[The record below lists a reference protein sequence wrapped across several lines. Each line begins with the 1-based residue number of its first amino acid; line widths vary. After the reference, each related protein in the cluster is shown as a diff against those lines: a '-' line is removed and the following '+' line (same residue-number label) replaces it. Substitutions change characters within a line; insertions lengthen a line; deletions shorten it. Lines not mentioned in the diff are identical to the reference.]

1 MKGILFLTVSTLA
14 LTTLGALAQGPA
26 SADELLVKAKRQAAD
41 QHKNI
46 FVVFDASW

>member
-1 MKGILFLTVSTLA
+1 MKGFCLTVSTP
-14 LTTLGALAQGPA
+14 LTTPAPWRGGA